1 MAKTLSLSDLLR
13 LQFST
18 LESMDLG
25 TLSRLEPI
33 LRNAQ
38 NELRGELDKYARGT
52 FSHAQRRHTLT
63 LINRALVQ
71 LHNRNISEMQSW
83 ASEFN
88 EFGIE
93 VANREVRDFQREAGL
108 SIPNVRKDKVSLQ
121 HNDFLINT
129 MQASL
134 EKHSVDTRMQVSRG
148 LTDAVIQR
156 KSGYEVT
163 GRLGKYIDLKK
174 YQIQRIVRTEMSRIF
189 NQTKFITYGEF
200 NKSVFFKGSLMKRM
214 FHPMDNRTAED
225 SKQWAQADPAIPMH
239 EPFRLKL
246 RNGKIQEGM
255 TPPMRP
261 NDRAVLMPF
270 HKSWKE

>member
-25 TLSRLEPI
+25 TLSRLEPV

-38 NELRGELDKYARGT
+38 NELRAELDKYARGT

-83 ASEFN
+83 AQEFN

-134 EKHSVDTRMQVSRG
+134 EKHSVDTRLQVSRG

-189 NQTKFITYGEF
+189 NQTKLLTYGEF
-200 NKSVFFKGSLMKRM
+200 NKSNFNGTLMKRM
-214 FHPMDNRTAED
+214 FHPMDSRTAED

-246 RNGKIQEGM
+246 RSGKVQEGM

>member
-1 MAKTLSLSDLLR
+1 MAKALSLSDLLR

-71 LHNRNISEMQSW
+71 LHNRNVSEMHSW
-83 ASEFN
+83 AQEFN
-88 EFGIE
+88 EFGVEI
-93 VANREVRDFQREAGL
+93 ANREVKDFQREAGL
-108 SIPNVRKDKVSLQ
+108 SIPNIRKDTVSLQ
-121 HNDFLINT
+121 HNEFLINT

-148 LTDAVIQR
+148 LTDAVIQK

-189 NQTKFITYGEF
+189 NQTKLLTYGEF
-200 NKSVFFKGSLMKRM
+200 NKSNFNGTLMKRM
-214 FHPMDNRTAED
+214 FHPMDSRTAED
-225 SKQWAQADPAIPMH
+225 SKQWAQADPAIPMN

-246 RNGKIQEGM
+246 RNGKIQEGQA
-255 TPPMRP
+255 PPLRP